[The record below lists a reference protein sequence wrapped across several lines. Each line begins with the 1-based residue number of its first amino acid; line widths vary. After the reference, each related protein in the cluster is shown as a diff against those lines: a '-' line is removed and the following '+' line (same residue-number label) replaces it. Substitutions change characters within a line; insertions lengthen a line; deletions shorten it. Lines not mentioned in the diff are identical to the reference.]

1 MVNLAHSEDL
11 ADPLSRALQPPLN
24 ETQEQRA
31 AREAKEADAK
41 RVSDRIDEQIRSEKQ
56 ANLRNPAPV
65 KVLMLGQAWFT
76 SMLTQ
81 YILLCIQ
88 DKPTSKMSSVL
99 TTSTHLFFS
108 FLFQFSK

>member
-41 RVSDRIDEQIRSEKQ
+41 RVSDRIDEQIRAQPGPCEGAHAGSGLVYLY
-56 ANLRNPAPV
+56 ANSIY
-65 KVLMLGQAWFT
+65 FT
-76 SMLTQ
+76 LH
-81 YILLCIQ
+81 
-88 DKPTSKMSSVL
+88 PG
-99 TTSTHLFFS
+99 
-108 FLFQFSK
+108 